1 MTERREDKGREMRN
15 LITPA
20 RIVTVVITILFMTVT
35 YLAGRTWDKASVDL
49 STVQASVV
57 KIEREKLDI
66 TRYEKECEINR
77 LQHDAKA
84 EKEDMKRIDRRLTM
98 ILDVMIDPT
107 KREQFKAEHK
117 AMKGRN

>member
-66 TRYEKECEINR
+66 TRYEQECEINR

-117 AMKGRN
+117 AMEGRN